1 MVDGVEIGEGLCE
14 FPAADGG
21 ASDEYDIGSGW
32 RAFVEGLFEFLDIGF
47 PAFGRFF
54 CGGRFF
60 IGVGVA
66 GSRERAGGMQR
77 GEECDGDQE
86 CEQVE
91 CAVPQGKSHGWG
103 GSGWGWVAG
112 KL

>member
-1 MVDGVEIGEGLCE
+1 VVDSIEIGEGLCE
-14 FPAADGG
+14 FPEADCRAA
-21 ASDEYDIGSGW
+21 DEYDIGSGW

-60 IGVGVA
+60 IGMGVA

-77 GEECDGDQE
+77 GEECDGGQE

-103 GSGWGWVAG
+103 APGGAG
-112 KL
+112 